1 MAVNKYDGV
10 HGERFIVPIRGLY
23 LENKIRVDEFKDR
36 NAGLMKNKWIET
48 VSRDNGGKIY
58 ELYDPDG
65 KGEIIKEAL
74 QEWLCDNRLEITQC
88 INIALRNHE

>member
-23 LENKIRVDEFKDR
+23 PDHKISVDEFKDR

-48 VSRDNGGKIY
+48 VSSDNGDKIY
-58 ELYDPDG
+58 ELYDPDSD
-65 KGEIIKEAL
+65 GEIIKEAL
-74 QEWLCDNRLEITQC
+74 QEWLCDNRLEITTC
-88 INIALRNHE
+88 ISIAL